1 MIGLIILFILY
12 IISLSVFFILSY
24 KESLIYKDRS
34 IIRVLKSIP
43 WWGYCPL
50 VNSFA
55 CLVLIGLILVD
66 YFDNKK

>member
-1 MIGLIILFILY
+1 MEGLIILFILY
-12 IISLSVFFILSY
+12 IISLSVFVILFY
-24 KESLIYKDRS
+24 KEVSIYKDKL
-34 IIRVLKSIP
+34 IIRVFKSIP

-55 CLVLIGLILVD
+55 CLVLIGLILED

>member
-34 IIRVLKSIP
+34 IIRILKSIP
-43 WWGYCPL
+43 WWGYCPF

-55 CLVLIGLILVD
+55 CLVLVGLILKD